1 MKKRTSVAE
10 APDVILSFY
19 LFLSC
24 KLLHITAVVPA
35 VGAEFAFWQSYGF
48 YKVIQPLEFKACQLQ
63 VLAHGVN
70 HLCVL
75 FAVGINILLKYLFRN
90 VLGTLKVSDDPSC
103 IQVK

>member
-19 LFLSC
+19 FLSC

-35 VGAEFAFWQSYGF
+35 VGAEFAFWQPYGSH
-48 YKVIQPLEFKACQLQ
+48 KVIQSLEFKACQLQ

-75 FAVGINILLKYLFRN
+75 FAVGINIFLQYFFRN
-90 VLGTLKVSDDPSC
+90 VFSSFKVTDNPPC
-103 IQVK
+103 I